1 MSYEKGQD
9 VIIVVLDIALTI
21 FKGIKKLRGI
31 IKKKAKKMPTI
42 SEQFKQSNYE

>member
-1 MSYEKGQD
+1 MNYEKGQD
-9 VIIVVLDIALTI
+9 IIIVVLDMALTI

-42 SEQFKQSNYE
+42 NEQLKQNDYE